1 MVKFNINFSGLG
13 KHHGLALVTH
23 IQTSSNNNL
32 EIGMPRN
39 IDLQLDLLTDK
50 EGPFSLHLVRNI
62 EGLEFKPVYV
72 IRENSDGL
80 PSLVKEDI
88 SIEQVTIITR

>member
-23 IQTSSNNNL
+23 IQTSNNNL
-32 EIGMPRN
+32 EIGMPGN

-50 EGPFSLHLVRNI
+50 EGPFSLHLVRNK

-72 IRENSDGL
+72 VRENSDGL

-88 SIEQVTIITR
+88 SIEQVTN